1 LATAPTRARRSVVGA
16 AAEAGVNFIDTADQ
30 YAKGESERVCA
41 LSDLRTHCDQRVVLI
56 RVAHR
61 PNKQMLLSVS

>member
-1 LATAPTRARRSVVGA
+1 
-16 AAEAGVNFIDTADQ
+16 VNFIDTADQ